1 MPTEYIILY
10 EELFW
15 KYCKNIC
22 LFIGGW
28 GGIDHKLPISQK
40 ESVWTNFNLL

>member
-15 KYCKNIC
+15 KYCKNVC
-22 LFIGGW
+22 LFISGCG

-40 ESVWTNFNLL
+40 ESVWTKL